1 MANLLPTKG
10 NLIAA
15 KRSRMLA
22 RTGYELMDRKRNILI
37 RELMGMMDT
46 AKELQGQID
55 AVFTE
60 AYTALQAA
68 NIRLG
73 ICDRIAEAVD
83 VDDSLTLR
91 YRSVMGV
98 ELPRIPG
105 QSPPP
110 RPEYG
115 MGDTCSELD
124 ECYLKFYRV
133 KELTRRLAE
142 VETSIYRLADAIKK
156 TQKRANALQN
166 IVIPGLDGTIRF
178 ITDALEEK
186 EREEFARLK
195 VIKRVTTKQKRN
207 SASLLFQYVR
217 TQTSRILAWRLFK
230 SSKLSGRLRGSRSR
244 AEGWY
249 MAIIHTPAFSIHW
262 PCSRVILKSSLMS
275 FIAAMRPRQ
284 TMIFGLSRATWLR
297 R

>member
-22 RTGYELMDRKRNILI
+22 QTGYELMDRKRNILI

-60 AYTALQAA
+60 YTALQAA

-133 KELTRRLAE
+133 KELTRRLA
-142 VETSIYRLADAIKK
+142 IYRLADAIKK

-195 VIKRVTTKQKRN
+195 VIKRVTTKQK
-207 SASLLFQYVR
+207 
-217 TQTSRILAWRLFK
+217 
-230 SSKLSGRLRGSRSR
+230 
-244 AEGWY
+244 
-249 MAIIHTPAFSIHW
+249 
-262 PCSRVILKSSLMS
+262 
-275 FIAAMRPRQ
+275 
-284 TMIFGLSRATWLR
+284 
-297 R
+297 

>member
-1 MANLLPTKG
+1 MPNNLLPTKG

-15 KRSRMLA
+15 KHSRGLA
-22 RTGYELMDRKRNILI
+22 QTGFELMDRKRNILI

-55 AVFTE
+55 TVFTE
-60 AYTALQAA
+60 AYAALQAA

-73 ICDRIAEAVD
+73 ICDRIAEAVE

-115 MGDTCSELD
+115 LGETCSELD
-124 ECYLKFYRV
+124 ECYLKFHKV

-142 VETSIYRLADAIKK
+142 VETSIYRRHTRPGRDHPLHHRRPGGEGAGGVCPAEGHQAGNHKREVRQASHFPFSVDCMLDRMPSSSAGERPPLA
-156 TQKRANALQN
+156 
-166 IVIPGLDGTIRF
+166 
-178 ITDALEEK
+178 
-186 EREEFARLK
+186 EREQLYP
-195 VIKRVTTKQKRN
+195 
-207 SASLLFQYVR
+207 SAV
-217 TQTSRILAWRLFK
+217 
-230 SSKLSGRLRGSRSR
+230 
-244 AEGWY
+244 
-249 MAIIHTPAFSIHW
+249 HTA
-262 PCSRVILKSSLMS
+262 V
-275 FIAAMRPRQ
+275 
-284 TMIFGLSRATWLR
+284 
-297 R
+297 

>member
-15 KRSRMLA
+15 KRSRTLA

-55 AVFTE
+55 TVFTE
-60 AYTALQAA
+60 AYAALQAA

-73 ICDRIAEAVD
+73 ICDRIAESVD

-124 ECYLKFYRV
+124 ECYQ
-133 KELTRRLAE
+133 
-142 VETSIYRLADAIKK
+142 IG
-156 TQKRANALQN
+156 RAH
-166 IVIPGLDGTIRF
+166 V
-178 ITDALEEK
+178 
-186 EREEFARLK
+186 
-195 VIKRVTTKQKRN
+195 
-207 SASLLFQYVR
+207 
-217 TQTSRILAWRLFK
+217 
-230 SSKLSGRLRGSRSR
+230 
-244 AEGWY
+244 
-249 MAIIHTPAFSIHW
+249 
-262 PCSRVILKSSLMS
+262 
-275 FIAAMRPRQ
+275 
-284 TMIFGLSRATWLR
+284 
-297 R
+297 

>member
-15 KRSRMLA
+15 KRSRTLA

-68 NIRLG
+68 NIR
-73 ICDRIAEAVD
+73 
-83 VDDSLTLR
+83 
-91 YRSVMGV
+91 
-98 ELPRIPG
+98 LPRIPG

-195 VIKRVTTKQKRN
+195 VIKRVTTNQK
-207 SASLLFQYVR
+207 
-217 TQTSRILAWRLFK
+217 
-230 SSKLSGRLRGSRSR
+230 
-244 AEGWY
+244 
-249 MAIIHTPAFSIHW
+249 
-262 PCSRVILKSSLMS
+262 
-275 FIAAMRPRQ
+275 
-284 TMIFGLSRATWLR
+284 
-297 R
+297 